1 MKIGIF
7 AKTFPRP
14 SLEETL
20 DAVRAHGLDRVQ
32 FNLACAGLPSLPDQ
46 LDDDIVEKIRREM
59 DKRSLQMAAISGTF
73 NMCHPEAHEREV
85 GLRRLRVLASA
96 CERLGTRVITLCTG
110 TRDRQD
116 MWRRHPDNDTPQ
128 AWQDTAATMARALQ
142 IADEYDLTLAFEPEV
157 SNVIDT
163 ARKGRQLLDKMRSA
177 RLKVVMDAAN
187 LFHHGELARMSDILA
202 EAFEL
207 LGQDIVI
214 AHAKDL
220 SHDGAAGHE
229 AAGTGVLDYG
239 LYLRLLR
246 ANGYE
251 GPLILHS
258 LSEAQVE
265 GAVAF
270 LHDQLQR
277 VEAGTIRD

>member
-14 SLEETL
+14 SLEQTL
-20 DAVRAHGLDRVQ
+20 DAVRAHGLDCVQ
-32 FNLACAGLPSLPDQ
+32 FNLACAGLPSMPDQ
-46 LDDDIVEKIRREM
+46 LEDSVVERVRREM
-59 DKRSLQMAAISGTF
+59 EARAFQMAAISGTF
-73 NMCHPEAHEREV
+73 NMSHPEPREREA
-85 GLRRLRVLASA
+85 GLRRLRILAAA

-128 AWQDTAATMARALQ
+128 AWQDLTTCMAQALK
-142 IADEYDLTLAFEPEV
+142 IADEYNVTLGFEPEV
-157 SNVIDT
+157 ANVIDT
-163 ARKGRQLLDKMRSA
+163 ARKGRRLLDEMKSP

-187 LFHHGELARMSDILA
+187 LFRQGELARMPAMLA

-207 LGQDIVI
+207 LAEDIII

-220 SHDGAAGHE
+220 SRDGEAGYQ
-229 AAGTGVLDYG
+229 AAGTGVLDYS

-246 ANGYE
+246 GIGYD

-258 LSEAQVE
+258 LDEAQV
-265 GAVAF
+265 GQAVAF
-270 LHDQLQR
+270 LRGQLQE
-277 VEAGTIRD
+277 VEAEKR